1 MSQMTAMVRDEVP
14 RLGRCL
20 CLPGE
25 EVLRL
30 DPRDDSQA
38 DEENEESEKSQ
49 RGQEVIVDRELEE
62 LDGIKTPA
70 TRNGTDNL
78 VHGMEKDPGIKAEYF
93 AVRIPDLRMY
103 RVW

>member
-1 MSQMTAMVRDEVP
+1 MTAMVRDYVP

-38 DEENEESEKSQ
+38 DEENEDSETSP
-49 RGQEVIVDRELEE
+49 RGQDGIKDRELDE
-62 LDGIKTPA
+62 LDGIKMPA
-70 TRNGTDNL
+70 TCNGTDNH
-78 VHGMEKDPGIKAEYF
+78 VHGMEEDPGIMAEYF
-93 AVRIPDLRMY
+93 AVRIPDFRMY